1 MCNYVTQEIFY
12 GCRVCLFNNMP
23 KRIIK
28 KIKGLRK
35 DHQKVK
41 AVVKKHKKSKTTKKK
56 TKKISYQEI
65 IQEKINKIKEQR
77 KQVIYERPLKKKEK
91 RIKKELNQFARKKK
105 SLKDDYKSRFPI
117 FGHGKD
123 EDAQEVERYE
133 SRLSMEHQLELEL
146 QRIRRALGRISK
158 KKYGFCLVCG
168 KKIQAERLKIYPE
181 AEHCMACQK
190 KRIN

>member
-1 MCNYVTQEIFY
+1 
-12 GCRVCLFNNMP
+12 MP
-23 KRIIK
+23 QRIIK
-28 KIKGLRK
+28 KIKKIGEKLPK
-35 DHQKVK
+35 K
-41 AVVKKHKKSKTTKKK
+41 AT
-56 TKKISYQEI
+56 
-65 IQEKINKIKEQR
+65 
-77 KQVIYERPLKKKEK
+77 LKKKKSVIAKEYLLLEKTLLRKEK
-91 RIKKELNQFARKKK
+91 RLKKQLSNVASKRKSVKG
-105 SLKDDYKSRFPI
+105 DYKARFPF